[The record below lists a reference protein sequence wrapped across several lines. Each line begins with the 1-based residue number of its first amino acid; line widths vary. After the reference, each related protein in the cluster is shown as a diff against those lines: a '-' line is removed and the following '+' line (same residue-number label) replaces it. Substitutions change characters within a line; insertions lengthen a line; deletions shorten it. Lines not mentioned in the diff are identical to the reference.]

1 MNNYFTQISIISFNL
16 FSKLRINILYL
27 SNYIYKV
34 LICKTCKQYMKDT
47 DIENQNDIEDDYDK
61 IDKKNIFNNDI
72 NIDINIT
79 DNYEKN
85 NLLINSNSL
94 KNNNSIISH
103 NNYDDYSDISLT
115 LVNPEVF
122 FNIGQSMIKY
132 DYSTTNKIT

>member
-1 MNNYFTQISIISFNL
+1 
-16 FSKLRINILYL
+16 
-27 SNYIYKV
+27 
-34 LICKTCKQYMKDT
+34 MKDT